1 LSFAQED
8 RARQG
13 AAAAVEERERLF
25 ARPQTAMP
33 AVSNARGLVDQY
45 KDRAHEEVYGGYA
58 RDVVSTILGYS
69 LPGTR
74 RSIMEKL
81 ESEAQEAYKTQHYEV
96 ALDRFAH
103 YLALVETDPS
113 TTMVSEMRATLTS
126 NIGACLHHLGD
137 TDGAI
142 EYYERALQEFKA
154 VPFTVLSRLS
164 VIWVVYGNLI
174 DKRVEYVEKKLASI
188 RAGEPPD
195 GSTYQDGYGK
205 SRKWT
210 AEEMDGK
217 KAFSIWRPRSWFGY
231 GRLQEVGIAAESNTA
246 PNGV

>member
-1 LSFAQED
+1 MPGVAD
-8 RARQG
+8 AR
-13 AAAAVEERERLF
+13 
-25 ARPQTAMP
+25 T
-33 AVSNARGLVDQY
+33 LVDQY
-45 KDRAHEEVYGGYA
+45 KERVSTEVYGGYA
-58 RDVVSTILGYS
+58 RDIFSTVLGYS

-74 RSIMEKL
+74 RAVMEKL
-81 ESEAQEAYKTQHYEV
+81 EGEAQEAYKTGNYEI

-113 TTMVSEMRATLTS
+113 TTMISEMRATLTS
-126 NIGACLHHLGD
+126 NIVACLHHLGD
-137 TDGAI
+137 VDGAI

-154 VPFTVLSRLS
+154 IPFTLFSRLS

-210 AEEMDGK
+210 KEEQEGK
-217 KAFSIWRPRSWFGY
+217 TWSIWRPRSWFGY
-231 GRLQEVGIAAESNTA
+231 GKLQEVGVTEPNSATNAA
-246 PNGV
+246 